1 MKKAISILMVLAILL
16 LCIAGCA
23 SQDTAEQDAQ
33 QSTDSA
39 ETGDSNVST
48 DDAQTNDSD
57 ASGDAEASGDDD
69 KIVIGC
75 VMMNLTNPF
84 YVNAMEAGDA
94 AAEDWGAECIWKGA
108 DSKLEEQVALIEN
121 FVQQGVDAIFVDPMD
136 AEGIIPAMQAAND
149 AGVLCVAFGN
159 FVDADFAYCV
169 VYDDY
174 NNMYKM
180 GEIVGK
186 YIGEEGTVANF
197 IGSPGNYV
205 SDNREAGFADGIT
218 ENYPNINLLPSQPAN
233 WDATLGYQQMAALLA
248 ANEVDAAFC
257 MNDAVTYGILEAI
270 EASGQDT
277 LMFSN
282 DGDIEASELVA
293 EGKIMVDV
301 LTGAKRAGYF
311 GIKTITQI
319 IRGEITDQM
328 NYLPSHFIMGDE
340 MRAFCEENGLID
352 DVSVL
357 SPEEAIDAY
366 NNYRDEFGPQ

>member
-1 MKKAISILMVLAILL
+1 MKKAISLLVVLAILL
-16 LCIAGCA
+16 LCCIGCA
-23 SQDTAEQDAQ
+23 NQNAA
-33 QSTDSA
+33 
-39 ETGDSNVST
+39 
-48 DDAQTNDSD
+48 DDGAQTETDVSD
-57 ASGDAEASGDDD
+57 NGTSDGADVQAEDTSASGDDD

-84 YVNAMEAGDA
+84 YVNAMEAGNA

-108 DSKLEEQVALIEN
+108 DSKLEDQVALIEN

-136 AEGIIPAMQAAND
+136 AEGIIPAMKEAND
-149 AGVLCVAFGN
+149 AGVLCVSFGN

-169 VYDDY
+169 IYDDY

-186 YIGEEGTVANF
+186 YIGEKGTVANF

-218 ENYPNINLLPSQPAN
+218 ENYPDINLLPSQPAN

-282 DGDIEASELVA
+282 DGDIEASELVK
-293 EGKIMVDV
+293 EGKIMIDV
-301 LTGAKRAGYF
+301 LTGAKRAGYY

-319 IRGEITDQM
+319 VRGEITDQK

-352 DVSVL
+352 DISVL
-357 SPEEAIDAY
+357 SPDEAIDAY

>member
-1 MKKAISILMVLAILL
+1 MNKRFLALTMASLL
-16 LCIAGCA
+16 AVGGINC
-23 SQDTAEQDAQ
+23 
-33 QSTDSA
+33 SA
-39 ETGDSNVST
+39 EETE
-48 DDAQTNDSD
+48 A
-57 ASGDAEASGDDD
+57 AEDD
-69 KIVIGC
+69 KITIGC
-75 VMMNLTNPF
+75 VMMNLTNNF
-84 YVNAMEAGDA
+84 YVNAMEGGDA
-94 AAEDWGAECIWKGA
+94 AAEDFGAECIWKGA
-108 DSKLEEQVALIEN
+108 DSKLEDQVALIEN

-136 AEGIIPAMQAAND
+136 AEGIIPALEAANE
-149 AGVLCVAFGN
+149 AGVKCISFGN
-159 FVDADFAYCV
+159 FVNADFAYCI

-218 ENYPNINLLPSQPAN
+218 ENYPDINLLPSQPAN
-233 WDATLGYQQMAALLA
+233 WDASLGYQQMAALLA
-248 ANEVDAAFC
+248 ANDVDAAFC
-257 MNDAVTYGILEAI
+257 MNDAVTYGLLEAI

-282 DGDIEASELVA
+282 DGDIEASELVK
-293 EGKIMVDV
+293 EGKIKVDV
-301 LTGAKRAGYF
+301 LTGAKRAGYY

-319 IRGEITDQM
+319 VRGEVTEQK

-340 MRAFCEENGLID
+340 MREFCEENNLVD

-357 SPEEAIDAY
+357 SPDEAIAAY
-366 NNYRDEFGPQ
+366 DNYREEFGPDAAG